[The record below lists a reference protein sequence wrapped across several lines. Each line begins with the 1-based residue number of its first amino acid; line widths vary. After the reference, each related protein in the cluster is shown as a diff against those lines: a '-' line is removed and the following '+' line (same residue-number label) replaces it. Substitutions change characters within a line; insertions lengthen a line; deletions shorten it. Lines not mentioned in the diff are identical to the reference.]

1 MCHRR
6 GAFSCRPPFPSILP
20 EHMSGAFLQLRKFR
34 YGSMS
39 THFANARMP
48 MPIGLRVVR
57 RNADAVDESEELPWD
72 YDKKGPS
79 TWPYI
84 GYATCSGDESS
95 ISQSPIDI
103 ITKDT
108 QANSNYELSMKFSII
123 PASGVT
129 VSNDGHAIVVKGLVG
144 SIVFEKMEYVLKQ
157 LHIRRGEH
165 RLDGRVFPVEL
176 QFELE
181 DTAKQMLILAVML
194 ELGTR
199 NEWLDALQVSRW
211 SSLTRDGKKEATS
224 RPFSAAWLLPSQGAS
239 KPVYF
244 SYDGSLTY
252 PPCHQR
258 VTWVVLSEVGSL
270 ASSQLDSMFPNSFGA
285 QNFRPVQPLN
295 GRIVSRLSKVAALA
309 AAGKSSTLAS
319 VASSRR
325 AQGDDVDRDWG
336 YSFAKGPLKWGRLYA
351 GCRGDK
357 QSPVNIVPCAVVDNT
372 ANRLVLQWQSQANG
386 LVTNNGAAIQVSLA

>member
-1 MCHRR
+1 
-6 GAFSCRPPFPSILP
+6 
-20 EHMSGAFLQLRKFR
+20 
-34 YGSMS
+34 
-39 THFANARMP
+39 
-48 MPIGLRVVR
+48 
-57 RNADAVDESEELPWD
+57 
-72 YDKKGPS
+72 
-79 TWPYI
+79 
-84 GYATCSGDESS
+84 
-95 ISQSPIDI
+95 
-103 ITKDT
+103 
-108 QANSNYELSMKFSII
+108 
-123 PASGVT
+123 
-129 VSNDGHAIVVKGLVG
+129 
-144 SIVFEKMEYVLKQ
+144 MEYVLKQ

-270 ASSQLDSMFPNSFGA
+270 ARALYNQDRRTATHRLQHRQMAQTGQQMARATALRHTARERVQRELLVRSHILRAERRRHLHRLLKGLLDLKDH
-285 QNFRPVQPLN
+285 RE
-295 GRIVSRLSKVAALA
+295 
-309 AAGKSSTLAS
+309 LAS
-319 VASSRR
+319 AAVWNVLSRPPEPR
-325 AQGDDVDRDWG
+325 ELQVLADYLDKRSDR
-336 YSFAKGPLKWGRLYA
+336 PTE
-351 GCRGDK
+351 
-357 QSPVNIVPCAVVDNT
+357 AV
-372 ANRLVLQWQSQANG
+372 R
-386 LVTNNGAAIQVSLA
+386 QVVWSLLTSTEFRFNH